1 MRHIIMREV
10 LNMESVTMKACV
22 LQVNDCDLLVRDC
35 STRQEVV
42 VHSDRA
48 CRFSVGDT
56 VCIVYNGV
64 MTMSIPPQISAM
76 NIRKISC

>member
-1 MRHIIMREV
+1 MMREV

-35 STRQEVV
+35 STKQEVV

-56 VCIVYNGV
+56 VCIMYNGA

>member
-1 MRHIIMREV
+1 MREV
-10 LNMESVTMKACV
+10 LNMESITMKACV

-35 STRQEVV
+35 STKQEVV

-64 MTMSIPPQISAM
+64 MTLSIPPQISAM
-76 NIRKISC
+76 SIRKISC